1 MMRFHDLLLRL
12 YPASFRA
19 EYGDEMRAIWARRWR
34 DAANPPAVAA
44 LAVATVFEVL
54 FNAAAV
60 HWDILRQ
67 DLRYTART
75 LAASPGF
82 ALTAILVLA
91 LGVGANTAAFSVT
104 DFVLIRPL
112 PFPAPDRLVRL
123 WEKVPSYA
131 TMELSPSNYVDWKR
145 MSRSFD
151 GMGAYWENSVN
162 LVGQGEPERLESAAI
177 TADLFPLLG
186 VQPSLG
192 RLFTAAEDRE
202 GAPGTLLLSY
212 PLWQAVFGG
221 DTGVIG
227 RRVNLDNE
235 PYEVIGVMPRDFHFP
250 NRRAELWT
258 PMRFQEH
265 SDDFRD
271 RNNNYLSV
279 IARLK
284 PGVPLAQAAA
294 EMRVV
299 AGQLERQFP
308 KENHETTASVYLLRD
323 DMPQQSRLLLL
334 ALSGAAICVLLIAC
348 ANLAN
353 LLLARGLARQRELAV
368 RAAMGAGR
376 ERLVRQLVTESLV
389 LALAGGALGVLVA
402 AAAVPLL
409 ARLVPMS
416 LPIAQSPSID
426 LRVLIF
432 AGLISGLTGIGF
444 GVFPALRACRQ
455 SDFSALREGARAGGG
470 RKERLRSALVVAEVM
485 ASVVLL
491 VSAGLLVRALWRIEA
506 TDPGFRTDNVM
517 TLRTALPIPKYNET
531 ARRAGFYT
539 QVISAVRALPGV
551 SSAAYISY
559 LPMTMTGGIWPVTV
573 DGNPV
578 EVQRAGPHQASL
590 RFVTP
595 GFFATLGIPLHR
607 GRDVGESDTLDAPFA
622 AVVSESFAHRSWP
635 DQDPLGRHFTMAFH
649 DRMVV
654 GVVGDVRV
662 RGLERQS
669 EPQVYLPYR
678 QVPDGWL
685 TGYAPKD
692 LVIRSATG
700 PGTGL
705 GTMLPAVRQII
716 RGADAEQP
724 VSDVRTMSDIVEEQ
738 TASRTAQVRVLAAFA
753 VIAFLLAGIGI
764 HGLLSFA
771 VSRRTQE
778 IGVRIAL
785 GAQPGEIVRMIVR
798 QGALLAGAGVA
809 PGIVLAYVAGRA
821 LEGLLAGVKPA
832 DAATF
837 ASAIGLC
844 LLMALLGSLL
854 PALRAV
860 RIDPITAI
868 RTE

>member
-1 MMRFHDLLLRL
+1 MRVYDLLLRL

-19 EYGDEMRAIWARRWR
+19 EYGEEMRAIWARRRR
-34 DAANPPAVAA
+34 DASGPLAAAV
-44 LAVATVFEVL
+44 LWIATACEVL
-54 FNAAAV
+54 INAAAV

-75 LAASPGF
+75 LARSPGF
-82 ALTAILVLA
+82 ALTAMLVLA

-112 PFPAPDRLVRL
+112 PFPEPERLVRL
-123 WEKVPSYA
+123 WEKVPGYSQ
-131 TMELSPSNYVDWKR
+131 MELSPANYVDWKH
-145 MSRSFD
+145 MSKSFD
-151 GMGAYWENSVN
+151 AMGAYWESSVN
-162 LVGQGEPERLESAAI
+162 LVGQGDPERLEGATV
-177 TADLFPLLG
+177 TADLLPLLG
-186 VQPSLG
+186 VQPAMG

-202 GAPGTLLLSY
+202 GAPGTLLLGY
-212 PLWQAVFGG
+212 QLWQAVFGG
-221 DTGVIG
+221 DAGVIG

-235 PYEVIGVMPRDFHFP
+235 PFVVIGVMPRDFHFP
-250 NRRAELWT
+250 SRDAELWMPT
-258 PMRFQEH
+258 RFHEH
-265 SDDFRD
+265 DDDFRD
-271 RNNNYLSV
+271 RNNNYLNV
-279 IARLK
+279 VARLK
-284 PGVPLAQAAA
+284 PGVSLDRARA
-294 EMRVV
+294 EMGVV
-299 AGQLERQFP
+299 AGLLETQYP
-308 KENHETTASVYLLRD
+308 ENKQTTASVYLLRD

-409 ARLVPMS
+409 ARLVPAS

-432 AGLISGLTGIGF
+432 AGLVSGLTGIGF
-444 GVFPALRACRQ
+444 GVLPALRACRH
-455 SDFSALREGARAGGG
+455 SDFSALREGTRAGGG
-470 RKERLRSALVVAEVM
+470 HKERLRSLLVVAEVT

-491 VSAGLLVRALWRIEA
+491 VAAGLLVRALWRIEA
-506 TDPGFRTDNVM
+506 TDPGFRTGGVL
-517 TLRTALPIPKYNET
+517 TLRTALPLPKYNET

-539 QVISAVRALPGV
+539 QVLSGVRALPGV
-551 SSAAYISY
+551 SSAAYISF
-559 LPMTMTGGIWPVTV
+559 LPMVMRGGIWPVIV
-573 DGNPV
+573 DGKSV
-578 EVQRAGPHQASL
+578 ETQRSGAHTASL
-590 RFVTP
+590 RYVTP
-595 GFFATLGIPLHR
+595 GFFATMGIPLHR
-607 GRDVGESDTLDAPFA
+607 GRDVGESDSMDAPFA
-622 AVVSESFAHRSWP
+622 AVVSESFVRRYWP

-654 GVVGDVRV
+654 GVVGDIRV
-662 RGLERQS
+662 RGLERNS
-669 EPQVYLPYR
+669 EPQVYLPCR

-685 TGYAPKD
+685 AFYPPKD

-700 PGTGL
+700 PGTL
-705 GTMLPAVRQII
+705 LPAVRRII

-724 VSDVRTMSDIVEEQ
+724 VSDVRTMADIVEEQ
-738 TASRTAQVRVLAAFA
+738 TASRSAQVRVLGAFA
-753 VIAFLLAGIGI
+753 VIAFLLAGVGI

-785 GAQPGEIVRMIVR
+785 GAQPGEIVKMIVR
-798 QGALLAGAGVA
+798 QGAVLAGAGIV
-809 PGIVLAYVAGRA
+809 PGVVLAYAAGRA
-821 LEGLLAGVKPA
+821 MEGLLAGVQPG
-832 DAATF
+832 DALTF

-844 LLMALLGSLL
+844 VLMTVLGSLV

-860 RIDPITAI
+860 RIDPISAI
-868 RTE
+868 RSE

>member
-1 MMRFHDLLLRL
+1 MMRFYDLLLRL

-19 EYGDEMRAIWARRWR
+19 EYGDDMRAIWARRRR
-34 DAANPPAVAA
+34 DAAGPPAVAA
-44 LAVATVFEVL
+44 LWIATVFEVL

-75 LAASPGF
+75 LAGSPGF

-91 LGVGANTAAFSVT
+91 LGIGANTAAFSVT

-112 PFPAPDRLVRL
+112 PFAAPDRLVKL
-123 WEKVPSYA
+123 WEKESGYSQ
-131 TMELSPSNYVDWKR
+131 MELSPANYVDWKH
-145 MSRSFD
+145 MSKSFE
-151 GMGAYWENSVN
+151 GMGAFWDTSVN
-162 LVGQGEPERLESAAI
+162 LVGQGDPERLEGAAI

-186 VQPSLG
+186 VQPAMG
-192 RLFTAAEDRE
+192 RLFTAEQDRE

-212 PLWQAVFGG
+212 QLWQALFGG
-221 DTGVIG
+221 DPGVIG
-227 RRVNLDNE
+227 RRVNLDNQ
-235 PYEVIGVMPRDFHFP
+235 PYEIIGVMPRDFHFP
-250 NRRAELWT
+250 SRSAELWT

-271 RNNNYLSV
+271 RNNNYLNV
-279 IARLK
+279 VARLK
-284 PGVPLAQAAA
+284 PGVSLAQARA
-294 EMRVV
+294 EMGVV
-299 AGQLERQFP
+299 AAQLERQFP
-308 KENHETTASVYLLRD
+308 KENRETTASVNLLRD
-323 DMPQQSRLLLL
+323 ELSQQSRLLLL

-353 LLLARGLARQRELAV
+353 LLLARGLARQKELAV

-409 ARLVPMS
+409 ARLVPTS

-432 AGLISGLTGIGF
+432 AGVISGLTGIAF
-444 GVFPALRACRQ
+444 GVLPAVRAGRQ

-506 TDPGFRTDNVM
+506 TDPGFRTDGVL
-517 TLRTALPIPKYNET
+517 TLQTALPMPKYEQT

-539 QVISAVRALPGV
+539 EVLSAVRALPGV
-551 SSAAYISY
+551 SSAAYISF
-559 LPMTMTGGIWPVTV
+559 LPMVMRGGIWPVTV
-573 DGNPV
+573 DGKAV

-607 GRDVGESDTLDAPFA
+607 GRDVAESDTLDAPFA
-622 AVVSESFAHRSWP
+622 AVVSESFVRRYWP
-635 DQDPLGRHFTMAFH
+635 DQDPLGRHFMMAFH

-654 GVVGDVRV
+654 GVVGDIRV
-662 RGLERQS
+662 RGLERNS
-669 EPQVYLPYR
+669 EPQAYLPYR
-678 QVPDGWL
+678 QVQDGWVI
-685 TGYAPKD
+685 GYAPKD
-692 LVIRSATG
+692 LVIHSAIG
-700 PGTGL
+700 PGTL
-705 GTMLPAVRQII
+705 LPAVRRIV
-716 RGADAEQP
+716 RAADAEQP
-724 VSDVRTMSDIVEEQ
+724 VSDVHTMADIVEEQ
-738 TASRTAQVRVLAAFA
+738 TASRSAQVRVLGAFA
-753 VIAFLLAGIGI
+753 AIAFLLAAVGI

-785 GAQPGEIVRMIVR
+785 GARPGGIVGMIVR
-798 QGALLAGAGVA
+798 QGALLACAGVA
-809 PGIVLAYVAGRA
+809 PGIALAYAAGRA
-821 LEGLLAGVKPA
+821 MEGLLAGVKPG

-844 LLMALLGSLL
+844 LLMTMLGSLL

-860 RIDPITAI
+860 RIDPIAAI
-868 RTE
+868 RSE

>member
-1 MMRFHDLLLRL
+1 MRVYDLLLRL

-19 EYGDEMRAIWARRWR
+19 EYGEEMRAIWARRRR
-34 DAANPPAVAA
+34 DASGPLAAAV
-44 LAVATVFEVL
+44 LGIATACEVL
-54 FNAAAV
+54 INAAAV

-75 LAASPGF
+75 LARSPGF
-82 ALTAILVLA
+82 ALTAMLVLA

-112 PFPAPDRLVRL
+112 PFPEPERLVRL
-123 WEKVPSYA
+123 WEKVPGYSQ
-131 TMELSPSNYVDWKR
+131 MELSPANYVDWKH
-145 MSRSFD
+145 MSKSFD
-151 GMGAYWENSVN
+151 AMGAYWESSVN
-162 LVGQGEPERLESAAI
+162 LVGQGDPERLEGATV
-177 TADLFPLLG
+177 TADLLPLLG
-186 VQPSLG
+186 VQPAMG

-212 PLWQAVFGG
+212 QLWQAVFGG
-221 DTGVIG
+221 DAGVIG

-235 PYEVIGVMPRDFHFP
+235 PFVVIGVMPRDFHFP
-250 NRRAELWT
+250 SRDAELWMPT
-258 PMRFQEH
+258 RFHEH
-265 SDDFRD
+265 DDDFRD
-271 RNNNYLSV
+271 RNNNYLNV
-279 IARLK
+279 VARLR
-284 PGVPLAQAAA
+284 PGVSLDRARA
-294 EMRVV
+294 EMGVV
-299 AGQLERQFP
+299 AGLLETQYP
-308 KENHETTASVYLLRD
+308 ENKQTTASVYLLRD

-409 ARLVPMS
+409 ARLVPAS

-432 AGLISGLTGIGF
+432 AGLVSGLTGIGF
-444 GVFPALRACRQ
+444 GVLPALRACRH
-455 SDFSALREGARAGGG
+455 SDFSALREGTRAGGG
-470 RKERLRSALVVAEVM
+470 HKERLRSLLVVAEVT

-491 VSAGLLVRALWRIEA
+491 VAAGLLVRALWRIEA
-506 TDPGFRTDNVM
+506 TDPGFRTGGVL
-517 TLRTALPIPKYNET
+517 TLRTALPLPKYNET

-539 QVISAVRALPGV
+539 QVLSGVRALPGV
-551 SSAAYISY
+551 SSAAYISF
-559 LPMTMTGGIWPVTV
+559 LPMVMRGGIWPVIV
-573 DGNPV
+573 DGKSV
-578 EVQRAGPHQASL
+578 ETQRSGAHTASL
-590 RFVTP
+590 RYVTP
-595 GFFATLGIPLHR
+595 GFFATMGIPLHR
-607 GRDVGESDTLDAPFA
+607 GRDVGESDSMDAPFA
-622 AVVSESFAHRSWP
+622 AVVSESFVRRYWP

-654 GVVGDVRV
+654 GVVGDIRV
-662 RGLERQS
+662 RGLERNS

-685 TGYAPKD
+685 AFYPPKD

-700 PGTGL
+700 PGTL
-705 GTMLPAVRQII
+705 LPAVRRII

-724 VSDVRTMSDIVEEQ
+724 VSDVRTMADIVEEQ
-738 TASRTAQVRVLAAFA
+738 TASRSAQVRVLGAFA
-753 VIAFLLAGIGI
+753 AIAFLLAGVGI

-785 GAQPGEIVRMIVR
+785 GAQPGEIVKMIVR
-798 QGALLAGAGVA
+798 QGAVLAGAGIV
-809 PGIVLAYVAGRA
+809 PGVVLAYAAGRA
-821 LEGLLAGVKPA
+821 MEGLLAGVQPG
-832 DAATF
+832 DALTF

-844 LLMALLGSLL
+844 VLMTVLGSLV

-868 RTE
+868 RSE

>member
-1 MMRFHDLLLRL
+1 MMRFYDLLLRL

-19 EYGDEMRAIWARRWR
+19 EYSDDMRAIWKRRRR
-34 DAANPPAVAA
+34 DAAGPPAVAA
-44 LAVATVFEVL
+44 LWIATLFEVL

-75 LAASPGF
+75 LARSPGF
-82 ALTAILVLA
+82 ALTAMLVLA

-112 PFPAPDRLVRL
+112 PFSAPDRLVKL
-123 WEKVPSYA
+123 WEKVPGYSE
-131 TMELSPSNYVDWKR
+131 MELSPANYVDWKK
-145 MSRSFD
+145 MSKSFD
-151 GMGAYWENSVN
+151 GMGAYFGASVN
-162 LVGQGEPERLESAAI
+162 LVGQGDPERLEGAAI

-186 VQPSLG
+186 VQPAMG
-192 RLFTAAEDRE
+192 RLFTAAEDHE

-212 PLWQAVFGG
+212 QLWQAVFGG
-221 DTGVIG
+221 DAGVIG

-250 NRRAELWT
+250 SRNAELWMPT
-258 PMRFQEH
+258 RFQEH

-271 RNNNYLSV
+271 RNNNYLNV
-279 IARLK
+279 VARLK
-284 PGVPLAQAAA
+284 PGVSLDQARA
-294 EMRVV
+294 EMAVV
-299 AGQLERQFP
+299 TAQLERQFP
-308 KENHETTASVYLLRD
+308 KENHQTAASVNLLRD
-323 DMPQQSRLLLL
+323 EVSQQSRLLLL

-402 AAAVPLL
+402 AAALPLL
-409 ARLVPMS
+409 ARLVPAT

-432 AGLISGLTGIGF
+432 AGVITGLTGLGF
-444 GVFPALRACRQ
+444 GVFPAARACRQ
-455 SDFSALREGARAGGG
+455 SGFRALRDGARAGGG
-470 RKERLRSALVVAEVM
+470 RKERLRSVLVIAEVT

-506 TDPGFRTDNVM
+506 TDPGFRTDGVL
-517 TLRTALPIPKYNET
+517 TLRTALPWPKYDQT

-539 QVISAVRALPGV
+539 QVLSAVRALPGV
-551 SSAAYISY
+551 SSAAYISF
-559 LPMTMTGGIWPVTV
+559 LPMVMRGGIWPVIPNGNTV
-573 DGNPV
+573 DL
-578 EVQRAGPHQASL
+578 QRSGAHTASL

-595 GFFATLGIPLHR
+595 GFFATLGIPFHR
-607 GRDVGESDTLDAPFA
+607 GRDVAEADSMDAPFV
-622 AVVSESFAHRSWP
+622 AVVSESFVRRYWP

-654 GVVGDVRV
+654 GVVGDIRV
-662 RGLERQS
+662 RGLERNS

-685 TGYAPKD
+685 IYYPPKD
-692 LVIRSATG
+692 LVIRSAAAA
-700 PGTGL
+700 GTL
-705 GTMLPAVRQII
+705 LPAVRRII
-716 RGADAEQP
+716 RRADPEQP
-724 VSDVRTMSDIVEEQ
+724 VSDVRTMADIVEEQ
-738 TASRTAQVRVLAAFA
+738 TASRSAQVRVLGAFA
-753 VIAFLLAGIGI
+753 AIAFLLAGVGI

-785 GAQPGEIVRMIVR
+785 GARPGGIVRMIVR

-809 PGIVLAYVAGRA
+809 LGIALAYAAGRA
-821 LEGLLAGVKPA
+821 MEGLLAGVRPG
-832 DAATF
+832 DAVTF

-844 LLMALLGSLL
+844 LLMTVLGSLL

-860 RIDPITAI
+860 RIDAIAAI
-868 RTE
+868 RAE

>member
-1 MMRFHDLLLRL
+1 MRFSDLLLRL

-19 EYGDEMRAIWARRWR
+19 EYGDDMRAVWARRRR
-34 DAANPPAVAA
+34 DAAGPLAVAA
-44 LAVATVFEVL
+44 LGIATVFDVL

-60 HWDILRQ
+60 HWDILGQ

-75 LAASPGF
+75 LARSPGF

-112 PFPAPDRLVRL
+112 PFSDPDRLVTL
-123 WEKVPSYA
+123 WEKVPGYSQ
-131 TMELSPSNYVDWKR
+131 MELSPANFVDWKH
-145 MSRSFD
+145 MSKSFE
-151 GMGAYWENSVN
+151 GMGAYWDTSVN
-162 LVGQGEPERLESAAI
+162 LVGQGDPERLEGATV
-177 TADLFPLLG
+177 TADLLPLLG
-186 VQPSLG
+186 VQPVMG

-212 PLWQAVFGG
+212 QLWQAVFGG
-221 DTGVIG
+221 DAGAIG

-235 PYEVIGVMPRDFHFP
+235 PFVVIGVMPRDFHFP
-250 NRRAELWT
+250 SRSAELWM
-258 PMRFQEH
+258 PARFQEH

-271 RNNNYLSV
+271 RNNNYLNV
-279 IARLK
+279 VARLK
-284 PGVPLAQAAA
+284 PGVSLAQARA
-294 EMRVV
+294 EMGVV
-299 AGQLERQFP
+299 TAQLERQFP
-308 KENHETTASVYLLRD
+308 KENRQTRASVEFLRD
-323 DMPQQSRLLLL
+323 ELSQQSRLLLM
-334 ALSGAAICVLLIAC
+334 ALSGAAVCVLLIAC

-389 LALAGGALGVLVA
+389 LALVGGALGVLVA

-409 ARLVPMS
+409 ARLVPAS
-416 LPIAQSPSID
+416 LPIAQSPSVD

-444 GVFPALRACRQ
+444 GVLPALRACRQ
-455 SDFSALREGARAGGG
+455 ADFNALREGTRAGDG
-470 RKERLRSALVVAEVM
+470 RKERLRSALVIAEVM
-485 ASVVLL
+485 ASLVLL

-506 TDPGFRTDNVM
+506 TDPGFRTDGVL

-531 ARRAGFYT
+531 ARRAAFYT
-539 QVISAVRALPGV
+539 QVLSAVRALPGV
-551 SSAAYISY
+551 SSAAYISF
-559 LPMTMTGGIWPVTV
+559 LPMTMTGGIWPITV
-573 DGNPV
+573 DGKPL
-578 EVQRAGPHQASL
+578 EMRRFGSHQASL

-595 GFFATLGIPLHR
+595 GFFATLGIPLRR
-607 GRDVGESDTLDAPFA
+607 GRDVRESDSMDAPFV
-622 AVVSESFAHRSWP
+622 AVVGESFVHRYWP
-635 DQDPLGRHFTMAFH
+635 DQDPLGRHFKMAFH

-654 GVVGDVRV
+654 GVVGDIRV
-662 RGLERQS
+662 RGLERNS

-685 TGYAPKD
+685 AWYPPKD

-700 PGTGL
+700 PGTL
-705 GTMLPAVRQII
+705 LPAVRRII
-716 RGADAEQP
+716 RSADAEQP
-724 VSDVRTMSDIVEEQ
+724 VSDVRTMADIVEEQ
-738 TASRTAQVRVLAAFA
+738 TASRSAQVRVLGAFA
-753 VIAFLLAGIGI
+753 AIAFLLAGVGI

-785 GAQPGEIVRMIVR
+785 GARPGEIVGMIAR
-798 QGALLAGAGVA
+798 QGAVLAGAGVA
-809 PGIVLAYVAGRA
+809 PGIVLAYAAGRA
-821 LEGLLAGVKPA
+821 MEGLLAGVKPG
-832 DAATF
+832 DAVTF

-844 LLMALLGSLL
+844 MLMTVLGSLV

-860 RIDPITAI
+860 RIDPIAAI
-868 RTE
+868 RSE